1 MARRR
6 EAGLTLIELVVAMTV
21 LAAIAALTTGALGFG
36 LSGAEAVEA
45 RADRDNRLR
54 LTQALVRR
62 QLGAARPVRWLRERR
77 AVAAFEGTPEAVA
90 FIAVMR
96 ARSGAAGLYQVRL
109 ALQDGRLVMIRR
121 VTSGEAQRFDFRRG
135 AERVVL
141 ADGLAGLEFAYFG
154 PDRARQTPKWHDRWI
169 GREALPRLV
178 RLAAAGA
185 DGHWPGLVVAPM
197 IDPPPR

>member
-21 LAAIAALTTGALGFG
+21 LAAIAGLTTGALGFG
-36 LSGAEAVEA
+36 IRGAEVVEA

-54 LTQALVRR
+54 LAQALVRR
-62 QLGAARPVRWLRERR
+62 QLGAARPVRWLRDRR
-77 AVAAFEGTPEAVA
+77 DVAAFEGTPEAVA
-90 FIAVMR
+90 FIAVMP
-96 ARSGAAGLYQVRL
+96 ARTGAAGLYQVRL
-109 ALQDGRLVMIRR
+109 ALEDGRLVMIRR
-121 VTSGEAQRFDFRRG
+121 VTSGETQGFDFRRG

-169 GREALPRLV
+169 ERDALPRLV

-197 IDPPPR
+197 IDPAPR

>member
-1 MARRR
+1 
-6 EAGLTLIELVVAMTV
+6 MT
-21 LAAIAALTTGALGFG
+21 
-36 LSGAEAVEA
+36 
-45 RADRDNRLR
+45 
-54 LTQALVRR
+54 
-62 QLGAARPVRWLRERR
+62 
-77 AVAAFEGTPEAVA
+77 
-90 FIAVMR
+90 
-96 ARSGAAGLYQVRL
+96 
-109 ALQDGRLVMIRR
+109 RR

-141 ADGLAGLEFAYFG
+141 ADGLAGLSFAYFG

-185 DGHWPGLVVAPM
+185 AGYWPGLVVAPM